1 MSHFSYIRSSWRRHS
16 CLPRRDSSRRMA
28 SAVLA
33 VALLALP
40 LCAQSSKDTPG
51 GQTEILKQVAFE
63 QKLDAQLPLQTT
75 FRDETGRTV
84 ALAEYFTDKPVILVP
99 VYYECPMLCNLT
111 MGDLV
116 KVLKILT
123 LKPDQDFRVVMI
135 SIDPREKPELAAQK
149 KKAYLKR
156 YEKRG
161 TDAGWTFLTGDE
173 PSIQAVTQA
182 IGFRYAF
189 DQTIQQY
196 AHAAGFV
203 VATPKGR
210 VARYIFGVEYAARDI
225 RMAIAEAGEGK
236 IGDPVAQ
243 LLLMCFHYDPT
254 SGKYTI
260 AVITVMRAAG
270 ALTLT
275 LIAGFLIL
283 NFRRERRSRA

>member
-1 MSHFSYIRSSWRRHS
+1 MKYTLSVSV
-16 CLPRRDSSRRMA
+16 LMA
-28 SAVLA
+28 
-33 VALLALP
+33 ALTLP
-40 LCAQSSKDTPG
+40 LCAQSSKETPG
-51 GQTEILKQVAFE
+51 GQTELLKQVGFE

-84 ALAEYFTDKPVILVP
+84 ALGEYFTDKPVVLVP

-123 LKPDQDFRVVMI
+123 LQPGKDFRVIML
-135 SIDPREKPELAAQK
+135 SIDPREKPELAAEK

-156 YEKRG
+156 YEKKG

-173 PSIQAVTQA
+173 PSIKAVTQS

-189 DQTIQQY
+189 DPTIQQY

-210 VARYIFGVEYAARDI
+210 VARYIFGIEYAARDI
-225 RMAIAEAGEGK
+225 RMAIHEAGEGK

-254 SGKYTI
+254 SGKYTV
-260 AVITVMRAAG
+260 AVITVLRTAG
-270 ALTLT
+270 VLTLS
-275 LIAGFLIL
+275 LIAGFLIF
-283 NFRRERRSRA
+283 NFRRERRQRA